1 MPQRFA
7 IAVCLCGVFIASA
20 LEGPAIWLD
29 VPFVEQQ
36 KDGCGAAVIAMV
48 IEYWQAQPAHSQ
60 LPLPDPLEIQRT
72 LFSRPAHGIYA
83 ADLQRYFEEHG
94 FQAFAF
100 RGDWELVQSNLEKGR
115 PLIAALKPS
124 KGESSLHY
132 VVIAGLDLQKG
143 LIMVND
149 PAQKKLLQ
157 LERKRF
163 DEEWSGVGRWTL
175 LAVPQ

>member
-1 MPQRFA
+1 M
-7 IAVCLCGVFIASA
+7 CLCGVLAA
-20 LEGPAIWLD
+20 GAVAPAIWLD
-29 VPFVEQQ
+29 VPFIQQQ

-48 IEYWQAQPAHSQ
+48 IEYWRAQPHAQ
-60 LPLPDPLEIQRT
+60 LPTPDPLEIQRA
-72 LFSRPAHGIYA
+72 LFSRRARGIYA
-83 ADLQRYFEEHG
+83 ADLQRYFEDHG

-100 RGDWELVQSNLEKGR
+100 TGDWELVRSNLEKGR

-132 VVIAGLDLQKG
+132 VVIAGLDVQNG

-163 DEEWSGVGRWTL
+163 DEEWSAVGRWTL
-175 LAVPQ
+175 LAVPK